1 MRQVHPTRPHR
12 LYRIRLDITNMSIAA
27 TMFIYSRVIGLSP
40 QRDQT
45 VITVRKIEKKGNKL
59 V

>member
-1 MRQVHPTRPHR
+1 
-12 LYRIRLDITNMSIAA
+12 MSIAA